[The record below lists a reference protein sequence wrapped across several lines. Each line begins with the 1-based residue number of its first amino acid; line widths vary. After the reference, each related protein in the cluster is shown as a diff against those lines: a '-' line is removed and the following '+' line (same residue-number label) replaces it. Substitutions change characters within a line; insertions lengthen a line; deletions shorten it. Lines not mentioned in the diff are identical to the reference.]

1 MTALS
6 ILVPDEL
13 AQDSLFIAKQM
24 HISRSQFIRL
34 AIENEIA
41 SYRLKKDQSRMVS
54 GFKSLKKNQNYLM
67 EIDDMAGLD
76 TPLKDEGEAWWKE

>member
-6 ILVPDEL
+6 ILVPDQL
-13 AQDSLFIAKQM
+13 AQDSLSIAKQM

-41 SYRLKKDQSRMVS
+41 SYRLKKDQSRMAA
-54 GFKSLKKNQNYLM
+54 GFNALKKHPDYLIDMHDM
-67 EIDDMAGLD
+67 ERLD
-76 TPLKDEGEAWWKE
+76 TPLNDEGACWWKK